1 MNREQ
6 ISSKPTVGGATN
18 PLNLNKNLDGFV
30 KARGLVVGENKAAS
44 NKQVKRAKELR
55 EMLQLSQEEQFNMF
69 ELVP

>member
-6 ISSKPTVGGATN
+6 INSKPTVGGATN

-44 NKQVKRAKELR
+44 NK
-55 EMLQLSQEEQFNMF
+55 
-69 ELVP
+69 